1 MNRFRRILL
10 AITIIPAILYLSC
23 LALIWWAM
31 LQPPEKFG
39 RIMAKM
45 PQPVVFLLFP
55 FETLWLHA
63 RAGGLKV
70 GEAAPDFSLL
80 KVDKSGTLRLAEL
93 NRQKPVVLVFG
104 SYT

>member
-1 MNRFRRILL
+1 MSRALRILL
-10 AITIIPAILYLSC
+10 RFVITLAILYLACGSF
-23 LALIWWAM
+23 LWWAM

-39 RIMAKM
+39 SIMARM
-45 PQPVVFLLFP
+45 PQPAVFMLFP

-63 RAGGLKV
+63 RAGSLNV
-70 GEAAPDFSLL
+70 GDQAPDFSLL
-80 KVDKSGTLRLAEL
+80 KVDKSGPVHLSEL